1 MKNIHYFMFHV
12 SCFVLLLTLPSCK
25 PKQLIIHDIQ
35 YRDRL
40 QVDSVTITKHDSILI
55 TRLGD
60 TVLIQKF
67 NTLYRDRFKLR
78 RDTINQ
84 TRTVTKQ
91 VDKIVKVEKSLSYW
105 QSLCIAL
112 GKLFLMLLCIAC
124 FLFIVKYV
132 IKLKLY

>member
-1 MKNIHYFMFHV
+1 MKNLFLIFALC
-12 SCFVLLLTLPSCK
+12 SLLFALQSCK
-25 PKQLIIHDIQ
+25 PRELIIHDIQ

-40 QVDSVTITKHDSILI
+40 QVDSVLITKHDSILI

-67 NTLYRDRFKLR
+67 NTLYRDRYKLR
-78 RDTINQ
+78 RDTVNQ
-84 TRTVTKQ
+84 TVTITSQ
-91 VDKIVKVEKSLSYW
+91 VDKIVTVEKKLSYW

-112 GKLFLMLLCIAC
+112 GKLFLMLLLIALI
-124 FLFIVKYV
+124 LFIVKYI